1 MRTPRTR
8 AGRGDGD
15 ATRAGPRPNVRV
27 MSTSRASLVLAAPLL
42 ALFVA
47 CGGTSGDGVPAA
59 SSGAPA
65 TASGDPSS
73 PTAPTATS
81 SAPTASPTGTASPA
95 STLDG
100 APTRTACTSSFGSA
114 LTSEHGRLDG
124 TIAAIV
130 PASTHACNGDST
142 HVHLQVKVD
151 GAVYDVAVNADG
163 LEAEADAPL
172 PGSPWSEGWHAGDQ
186 LDYVNDLGLHA
197 SSFTLTGLTAV
208 RQRIEA
214 ELASANHVAI
224 YATGYGP
231 TGVHLVHRQGS
242 GRDGA
247 IVLDPLGP
255 KPHILA
261 FRFDTQT
268 F

>member
-1 MRTPRTR
+1 
-8 AGRGDGD
+8 
-15 ATRAGPRPNVRV
+15 
-27 MSTSRASLVLAAPLL
+27 MSSSRASLVLVAPLL
-42 ALFVA
+42 AGLLASGAIA

-59 SSGAPA
+59 SSSTPA
-65 TASGDPSS
+65 AASGDPSS
-73 PTAPTATS
+73 SADPSATS
-81 SAPTASPTGTASPA
+81 SAPPASPTGTASPT
-95 STLDG
+95 STVDG
-100 APTRTACTSSFGSA
+100 TPTRTACTSSFGSA
-114 LTSEHGRLDG
+114 LTSAHGRLDG
-124 TIAAIV
+124 TLVAIV
-130 PASTHACNGDST
+130 PAGTHTCNGDST

-151 GAVYDVAVNADG
+151 GAIYDVAVNADG

-172 PGSPWSEGWHAGDQ
+172 PGSPWSEGWHAGDT
-186 LDYVNDLGLHA
+186 LDYVTDLGLHA

-208 RQRIEA
+208 RQRIET

-224 YATGYGP
+224 YATGYGA

-247 IVLDPLGP
+247 VVLDPLGP

-261 FRFDTQT
+261 FRFDTQS